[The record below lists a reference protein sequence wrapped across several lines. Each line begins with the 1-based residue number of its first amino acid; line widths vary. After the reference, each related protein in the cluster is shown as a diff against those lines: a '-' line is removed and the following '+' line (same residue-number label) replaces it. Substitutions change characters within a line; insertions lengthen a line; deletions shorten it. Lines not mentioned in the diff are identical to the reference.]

1 MMKNLIHTLLILV
14 TFHVTAF
21 AQTPKSY
28 TVTHIIN
35 KTIDKGEYVDD
46 KRIDKKDKISTDN
59 LIYISSPKNDSIAFY
74 DFNDS
79 PVSEKKVPNICALAK
94 NQNSLLLTYKNG
106 SYSTKLKITFNNNEK
121 TVLIGDKDV
130 FYLNDSY
137 YKYVQKSVGDNLNI
151 PDLID
156 FLEDFLAGYGLED
169 LKYISSYEKY
179 KHKDFKITKAY
190 MESFR
195 TQASD
200 YLDKWNV
207 KFSYSNAG
215 VPSYV
220 LKESGE
226 GDREI
231 EKTLI
236 SSNKGIF
243 KYTKHTNSESRLIT
257 DTDIR
262 MDVNNH
268 RYDEKVT
275 SLQAGLGKETR
286 YEIKQISYKKFHFKE
301 LMLTSGNISN
311 IISSK

>member
-1 MMKNLIHTLLILV
+1 MKNLVHTLLILV
-14 TFHVTAF
+14 TFHITAL

-28 TVTHIIN
+28 TLTHIIN

-46 KRIDKKDKISTDN
+46 KRIDKKDKISTNN
-59 LIYISSPKNDSIAFY
+59 LIYISSPEKDSIAFY
-74 DFNDS
+74 GFNDS
-79 PVSEKKVPNICALAK
+79 PVSEKKVPNVCALTK
-94 NQNSLLLTYKNG
+94 NQNTLLLTYKNE
-106 SYSTKLKITFNNNEK
+106 SYSTKLKIAFNNNEK
-121 TVLIGDKDV
+121 TVLIGDKDI
-130 FYLNDSY
+130 FYLNDAY
-137 YKYVQKSVGDNLNI
+137 YKYLQKSVGDNLNI

-156 FLEDFLAGYGLED
+156 FLEDFLAGYTLED

-179 KHKDFKITKAY
+179 KHKDFKIAKAY

-207 KFSYSNAG
+207 KFSYNKTG

-220 LKESGE
+220 LKESVE

-231 EKTLI
+231 EKKLI
-236 SSNKGIF
+236 SSNKGIL

-257 DTDIR
+257 DRDIR
-262 MDVNNH
+262 IDINNN
-268 RYDEKVT
+268 RYEEKVT
-275 SLQAGLGKETR
+275 SLQVGLGKETR
-286 YEIKQISYKKFHFKE
+286 YEIKQISYKEFPFKE
-301 LMLTSGNISN
+301 LMLTSGNISK